1 MWLETKRL
9 QITKANFGESKM
21 AIFSNVLKIYIYI
34 YIEIY
39 IYIIMK
45 RKGLVFSENTG
56 SGFVFGAEK

>member
-34 YIEIY
+34 YI
-39 IYIIMK
+39 IMK